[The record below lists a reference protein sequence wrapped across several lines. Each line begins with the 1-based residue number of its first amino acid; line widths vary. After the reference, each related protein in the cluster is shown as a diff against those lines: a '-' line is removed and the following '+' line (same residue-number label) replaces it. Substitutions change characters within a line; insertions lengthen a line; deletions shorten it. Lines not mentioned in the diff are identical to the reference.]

1 MTISIIVVG
10 IVCLLLG
17 FLISTFI
24 KTTKIKEKNQEI
36 EREENQAQLRIKDL
50 EKEYI
55 QKQAELDKQYNETMN
70 QYNADYEEQ
79 NSRLE
84 DAANTALSQINSEKQ
99 AWEQEKTKKILT
111 WAQHESNLKSEV
123 SSLERQIT
131 EKKRFIDDLDE
142 QAKTA
147 VKLVEE
153 QVIDNMT
160 NTVEQ
165 QSKELYST
173 YEKLESELKIHYTDL
188 ADELYDKFQ
197 EHDERLNN
205 LILTKENE
213 LNELQSKAKAA
224 VEANRRMELE
234 KQQKDFYRLQL
245 SDIDLEEIK
254 HIRSIEPYLR
264 KKEPLNK
271 VIWKVYYEK
280 PCTDLIGRVVGQG
293 RKTGIYKITNI
304 DNGMC
309 YIGQAVD
316 IAERWKQHI
325 KRGIGADPPTQN
337 KLYPAML
344 SIGVENFTFE
354 VIEECAG
361 NLLNDREDY
370 WQEFYQAKEF
380 GYSIK

>member
-1 MTISIIVVG
+1 MNNALIIG

-17 FLISTFI
+17 FLIGQLIRTI
-24 KTTKIKEKNQEI
+24 KVKQKNQELEI
-36 EREENQAQLRIKDL
+36 AEQQIQLRIKDL

-55 QKQAELDKQYNETMN
+55 QKNTELDKQYSQLTDK
-70 QYNADYEEQ
+70 YIADFEEQ
-79 NSRLE
+79 NQKLE
-84 DAANTALSQINSEKQ
+84 KAARTAQAEITNERIAWDKEKNQ
-99 AWEQEKTKKILT
+99 KIIY

-123 SSLERQIT
+123 SGLEQQIE
-131 EKKRFIDDLDE
+131 EKKHLINDLDN

-147 VKLVEE
+147 AKLVEE
-153 QVIDNMT
+153 QVVNNMT
-160 NTVEQ
+160 IEVEQ
-165 QSKELYST
+165 QSKNLINK
-173 YEKLESELKIHYTDL
+173 YEQLESELLVHYQDL
-188 ADELYDKFQ
+188 ADAQ
-197 EHDERLNN
+197 RDEWLITTEKLDNQILEKENQLNN
-205 LILTKENE
+205 LQQMAN
-213 LNELQSKAKAA
+213 AA
-224 VEANRRMELE
+224 IESNKRAAAD

-245 SDIDLEEIK
+245 DEIDKEEIK
-254 HIRSIEPYLR
+254 RIRSIEPYLR

-309 YIGQAVD
+309 YVGQAVD

-337 KLYPAML
+337 KLHPAML
-344 SIGVENFTFE
+344 AIGVENFMFE
-354 VIEECAG
+354 IIEECSG
-361 NLLNDREDY
+361 NLLNEKEDY
-370 WQEFYQAKEF
+370 WQNFYNAKEW